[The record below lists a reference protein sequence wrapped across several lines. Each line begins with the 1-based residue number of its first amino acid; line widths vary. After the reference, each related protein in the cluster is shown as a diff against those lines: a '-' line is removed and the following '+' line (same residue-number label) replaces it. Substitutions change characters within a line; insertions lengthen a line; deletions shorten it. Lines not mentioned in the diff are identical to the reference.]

1 MKQFIFLVLIVFFIS
16 CENKSKNEYP
26 KYLVDNFFEI
36 YETKG
41 ANDALDNI
49 FQTNEYMIKQS
60 KSDIETLKE
69 SLYSHLNTVGNYH
82 GYEII
87 SEYSLGKSI
96 SHYCCVVKYDKQPI
110 RFNFTFYKAKNS
122 WVLYGL
128 NFDNN
133 IMGEL
138 DDMAKFHYY

>member
-1 MKQFIFLVLIVFFIS
+1 MKQFIFLVLMVSFIS
-16 CENKSKNEYP
+16 CDNKSKNEYP

-41 ANDALDNI
+41 VNDALDNI

-87 SEYSLGKSI
+87 SEYSMGKSI
-96 SHYCCVVKYDKQPI
+96 IHYCCIVKYDKQPV
-110 RFNFTFYKAKNS
+110 RFNFIFYNS
-122 WVLYGL
+122 SDVWVLYTF
-128 NFDNN
+128 NFDNS
-133 IMGEL
+133 IISEMDE
-138 DDMAKFHYY
+138 MAKYHYY